1 LSEIHL
7 RRFSKRYEGIAE
19 PLDDLV
25 ASTIKKQFAED
36 RMHFKG
42 GIFHLPSPFLSLD
55 RLHCMVHNFPYV
67 NPDWKRTPGGHHLG
81 TRLRVVT
88 CVNQFSEEPH

>member
-25 ASTIKKQFAED
+25 TSTIKKQFAED
-36 RMHFKG
+36 QMHFKG
-42 GIFHLPSPFLSLD
+42 GIFHLPSPFFTIGPVTLHGPQLSLCKS
-55 RLHCMVHNFPYV
+55 RL
-67 NPDWKRTPGGHHLG
+67 DRTPGGHNLG